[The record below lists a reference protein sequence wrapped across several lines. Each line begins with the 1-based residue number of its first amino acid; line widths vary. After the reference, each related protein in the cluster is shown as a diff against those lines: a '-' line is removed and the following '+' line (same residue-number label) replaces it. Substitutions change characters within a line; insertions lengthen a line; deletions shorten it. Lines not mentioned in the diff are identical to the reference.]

1 MRRAVTAIDG
11 TTVEI
16 KLRNISSMGALVECP
31 VSISPGTELA
41 IDIVGVGPVR
51 GNVRWAQAGKFG
63 VQFTQQ
69 FELTSL
75 APKKEKP
82 NEVTMLRPWY
92 VGQQRE
98 AS

>member
-1 MRRAVTAIDG
+1 MRRALTAIDG
-11 TTVEI
+11 ITVEV
-16 KLRNISSMGALVECP
+16 KLRNISSRGALVECP
-31 VSISPGTELA
+31 VPVSPGTDLA

-51 GNVRWAQAGKFG
+51 GSVRWAQSGKFG

-69 FELTSL
+69 FELGRL

-92 VGQQRE
+92 VDQQRE